1 LIKSAYVPRIKDAM
15 PQVDPKK
22 LNFKN
27 DRLYR
32 VIDIVDEQ
40 TIKLNTGLFVK
51 FLGVKDLCQCLFN

>member
-1 LIKSAYVPRIKDAM
+1 M